1 MDDNVLR
8 EKLFNLLQRTGIKNN
23 VKAKLRAELIG
34 LFSKQI
40 KNKQFSDLPQSQR
53 NLVNKVTDQMIAKHL
68 EGQGY
73 EYSRSVFATEAGIE
87 KEVPIN
93 VTDFFDIP
101 DATHR
106 KLLSSDNLSDVIKHL
121 ISSTSNSLSKSKT
134 ADEQSQTSQ
143 ELLNY
148 NEKLAL
154 IDHRK
159 KLRIQA
165 LDNAGLQELEK
176 TIQTRLE
183 QAFQRNLERKIHETE
198 LRVKQEQQNIYE
210 RKIQDIHDQAS
221 MKISVQEQHLLEKER
236 NQKDRISSE
245 HQLNQ
250 KELFQERQRLVQQA
264 EDNSER
270 LRTIDL
276 LKAEQEQ
283 VQIELQKREAELQNA
298 DVRFEKKVRLNKLE
312 AKNEAEIALKKEKLE
327 RQFFRADREN
337 SFYVKAK

>member
-1 MDDNVLR
+1 MR
-8 EKLFNLLQRTGIKNN
+8 
-23 VKAKLRAELIG
+23 
-34 LFSKQI
+34 
-40 KNKQFSDLPQSQR
+40 
-53 NLVNKVTDQMIAKHL
+53 
-68 EGQGY
+68 
-73 EYSRSVFATEAGIE
+73 
-87 KEVPIN
+87 
-93 VTDFFDIP
+93 
-101 DATHR
+101 
-106 KLLSSDNLSDVIKHL
+106 SDNLSDVIKHL
-121 ISSTSNSLSKSKT
+121 ISSTSKPLSKSTT

-165 LDNAGLQELEK
+165 LDNAGLQEIEK

-183 QAFQRNLERKIHETE
+183 QAFQRTLDRKIHETE

-221 MKISVQEQHLLEKER
+221 LKISVQEQHLLEKER

-250 KELFQERQRLVQQA
+250 KELFQERQRLLQQA

-298 DVRFEKKVRLNKLE
+298 DVRFEEKVRLNKLE
-312 AKNEAEIALKKEKLE
+312 AKHEAETSLKKEKLDLENKREEITSIKRSLEE
-327 RQFFRADREN
+327 RESELKLREGRLLELEKQHTETKEDLSKMKDRFSALEIRN
-337 SFYVKAK
+337 QTLL